1 MAEPHAHWKASLH
14 ATNKAGLRS
23 VTRAAL
29 PFLYDPDAPD
39 VATGRVAV
47 CNDAGD
53 TTAHQLSQHTLQLCF
68 SHVVPSR
75 SGLFGHDVDLQW
87 DEPNGA
93 STTVHRTLLP
103 AAQGVLVNLSIPCG
117 ATVGVTTRAVSKAMV
132 RAAPLATT
140 VIIACDAPAQGSV
153 TLHAPHTPQAADG
166 VWCAALDTPIQAHW
180 GFEWGLVA
188 EYFIARPIVIS
199 PPTTPSS
206 TLAQLRRQ
214 LDAGAEHRPSHP
226 PTLPAVWPDGYASVG
241 LQTTLPLTTE
251 GLELAPVVHEVA
263 VIASNP
269 TQQRSAA
276 AVAQFKVVKT
286 PHGGVVSWKTFLNLG
301 FLNNRSHISASWSIE
316 QPYLHL
322 TFEACVGTTP
332 YGCQARPYENATLP
346 WSDAVV
352 ALPCGV
358 EYYLNIRATNCAGL
372 QHAVASPGAKLC
384 CSSPGGGVVS
394 VLNADGEGATYAT
407 NETALS
413 VRWAGFVEPC
423 SGVLHYSVSLVDVA
437 AGSTLFEVQV
447 NATEELLSVPL
458 PAAVVGVL
466 AQSATYRT
474 VVVATS
480 NAGLTGVA
488 EASFV
493 VDNTPPVSVAVE
505 VAWPGRGEQ
514 QLHAN
519 LSWAGCLPPSA
530 GHVQLRWSGVA
541 DAESGVIENSLAV
554 RGSPSAEGSLIWIAY
569 GPALSV
575 QLAASTVLYGSAIQF
590 AVRSCN
596 PTAQCSTSWSA
607 AVTRVTAPSG
617 GAVLL
622 LPVEHVISGYI
633 NQPSQLRGAWAGFGA
648 GSNLSALS
656 YEACVGTTPLGCQAK
671 TYSPA
676 SSPWSDDGL

>member
-1 MAEPHAHWKASLH
+1 
-14 ATNKAGLRS
+14 
-23 VTRAAL
+23 
-29 PFLYDPDAPD
+29 
-39 VATGRVAV
+39 
-47 CNDAGD
+47 
-53 TTAHQLSQHTLQLCF
+53 
-68 SHVVPSR
+68 SR

-87 DEPNGA
+87 DGPNGA

-103 AAQGVLVNLSIPCG
+103 AAQGALVNLSIPCG

-180 GFEWGLVA
+180 GFESGLVA

-214 LDAGAEHRPSHP
+214 LDARAEHPPSHP

-316 QPYLHL
+316 QPYLQL

-358 EYYLNIRATNCAGL
+358 EYYLNIRA
-372 QHAVASPGAKLC
+372 
-384 CSSPGGGVVS
+384 
-394 VLNADGEGATYAT
+394 
-407 NETALS
+407 
-413 VRWAGFVEPC
+413 
-423 SGVLHYSVSLVDVA
+423 
-437 AGSTLFEVQV
+437 
-447 NATEELLSVPL
+447 
-458 PAAVVGVL
+458 
-466 AQSATYRT
+466 
-474 VVVATS
+474 
-480 NAGLTGVA
+480 
-488 EASFV
+488 
-493 VDNTPPVSVAVE
+493 
-505 VAWPGRGEQ
+505 
-514 QLHAN
+514 
-519 LSWAGCLPPSA
+519 
-530 GHVQLRWSGVA
+530 
-541 DAESGVIENSLAV
+541 
-554 RGSPSAEGSLIWIAY
+554 
-569 GPALSV
+569 
-575 QLAASTVLYGSAIQF
+575 
-590 AVRSCN
+590 
-596 PTAQCSTSWSA
+596 
-607 AVTRVTAPSG
+607 
-617 GAVLL
+617 
-622 LPVEHVISGYI
+622 
-633 NQPSQLRGAWAGFGA
+633 
-648 GSNLSALS
+648 
-656 YEACVGTTPLGCQAK
+656 
-671 TYSPA
+671 
-676 SSPWSDDGL
+676 